1 MRLAALFWRG
11 LDRFHL
17 LFEVTMQASV
27 KGLMTRRAALASV
40 AMIAG
45 ASLAQAQTPAEFY
58 KGKQIQMM
66 VYSGAGSTY
75 DTYARLLSRHMAR
88 HIPGSPNIVVQNMIG
103 AGGLKL
109 VDYLNRIAPKD
120 GTVFGTVSRGNPFD
134 PIMGKKDIEFDPLK
148 LTWIGSMNREVAI
161 ALSWGT
167 SAVKTFED
175 VRRIELLVPGTGAGA
190 DSEIIPRAYNNLAGT
205 KFKIVSGYRDTSEAS
220 LQLETGEL
228 QGIAYW
234 SMSAIMSLKPDW
246 VLKKKI
252 NILFHTGVSEAP
264 DLPGVPRIREL
275 VKDETDRKA
284 LEFLLA
290 REVMGRP
297 FVGPPGIP
305 ADRAK
310 ALRDAFD
317 ATMKDP
323 EFLKDAARGNVE
335 VNLVTADEI
344 NTLLRDA
351 AALPPAVIERARQVL
366 ERN

>member
-1 MRLAALFWRG
+1 MQSKSIMQLIRCAALG
-11 LDRFHL
+11 AISL
-17 LFEVTMQASV
+17 V
-27 KGLMTRRAALASV
+27 
-40 AMIAG
+40 AG
-45 ASLAQAQTPAEFY
+45 ASVAQAQTPAEFY

-75 DTYARLLSRHMAR
+75 DTYARLLARHMHR
-88 HIPGSPNIVVQNMIG
+88 YIPGSPNIVVQNMVG

-120 GTVFGTVSRGNPFD
+120 GSVFGTVSRGNPFD

-148 LTWIGSMNREVAI
+148 LTWIGSMNREIAVAF
-161 ALSWGT
+161 SWGP
-167 SAVKTFED
+167 SPIKTFED
-175 VRRIELLVPGTGAGA
+175 VRKTELLVPGTGAGA

-205 KFKIVSGYRDTSEAS
+205 KFKIVSGYRDTAEAT

-234 SMSAIMSLKPDW
+234 SLSAIQSLRPDW
-246 VLKKKI
+246 IQTKKI
-252 NILFHTGVSEAP
+252 NVLFHTGATESP
-264 DLPGVPRIREL
+264 DLPGVPRIRNL

-297 FVGPPGIP
+297 FVAPPGIP

-310 ALRDAFD
+310 ALRDAFN
-317 ATMKDP
+317 ATMKDS
-323 EFLKDAARGNVE
+323 EFLKDAARGNIE
-335 VNLVTADEI
+335 VNLVTAEEI
-344 NTLLRDA
+344 DALLKDA
-351 AALPPAVIERARQVL
+351 TALPPAVIERARQVL
-366 ERN
+366 DRN

>member
-1 MRLAALFWRG
+1 MPANATG
-11 LDRFHL
+11 
-17 LFEVTMQASV
+17 
-27 KGLMTRRAALASV
+27 KMTRRAALASV
-40 AMIAG
+40 AMIA
-45 ASLAQAQTPAEFY
+45 SVSFAQAQTPAEFY
-58 KGKQIQMM
+58 KGKQMQMM

-75 DTYARLLSRHMAR
+75 DTYARLLSRHMVR
-88 HIPGSPNIVVQNMIG
+88 HIPGSPNIVVQNMVG

-109 VDYLNRIAPKD
+109 VDYLNRIAPRD

-148 LTWIGSMNREVAI
+148 FTWIGSMNRETAV

-167 SAVKTFED
+167 SPVKTFED
-175 VRRIELLVPGTGAGA
+175 VRKIELLVPGTGAGA

-246 VLKKKI
+246 VQNKKI

-335 VNLVTADEI
+335 VNLVTAEEI

>member
-1 MRLAALFWRG
+1 MG
-11 LDRFHL
+11 RF
-17 LFEVTMQASV
+17 
-27 KGLMTRRAALASV
+27 
-40 AMIAG
+40 
-45 ASLAQAQTPAEFY
+45 
-58 KGKQIQMM
+58 
-66 VYSGAGSTY
+66 
-75 DTYARLLSRHMAR
+75 
-88 HIPGSPNIVVQNMIG
+88 IPGSPNIIVQNMLG

-134 PIMGKKDIEFDPLK
+134 PIMGKKDIDFDPLK
-148 LTWIGSMNREVAI
+148 LTWLGSMNREIAV
-161 ALSWGT
+161 ALSWGP
-167 SAVKTFED
+167 SPIKTFED
-175 VRRIELLVPGTGAGA
+175 VRKTELLVPGTGAGA

-205 KFKIVSGYRDTSEAS
+205 KFKIVSGYRDTAEAT

-228 QGIAYW
+228 QGVAYW
-234 SMSAIMSLKPDW
+234 SLSAIQSLKPDW
-246 VLKKKI
+246 IQNKKI
-252 NILFHTGVSEAP
+252 NILFHTGVSEAA

-317 ATMKDP
+317 ATMKDAV
-323 EFLKDAARGNVE
+323 FLEAAKREGLDIDPVSGEQLQKIVSEILAAPQPVRDRLATLIE
-335 VNLVTADEI
+335 VSQLGAGK
-344 NTLLRDA
+344 
-351 AALPPAVIERARQVL
+351 
-366 ERN
+366 

>member
-1 MRLAALFWRG
+1 
-11 LDRFHL
+11 
-17 LFEVTMQASV
+17 
-27 KGLMTRRAALASV
+27 
-40 AMIAG
+40 
-45 ASLAQAQTPAEFY
+45 
-58 KGKQIQMM
+58 
-66 VYSGAGSTY
+66 
-75 DTYARLLSRHMAR
+75 
-88 HIPGSPNIVVQNMIG
+88 
-103 AGGLKL
+103 
-109 VDYLNRIAPKD
+109 
-120 GTVFGTVSRGNPFD
+120 
-134 PIMGKKDIEFDPLK
+134 
-148 LTWIGSMNREVAI
+148 MNREVGI

-305 ADRAK
+305 ADRAN

-335 VNLVTADEI
+335 VNLVTAEEI
-344 NTLLRDA
+344 NTLLREA

>member
-1 MRLAALFWRG
+1 MQSKSIMQLIRCAALG
-11 LDRFHL
+11 AISL
-17 LFEVTMQASV
+17 V
-27 KGLMTRRAALASV
+27 
-40 AMIAG
+40 AG
-45 ASLAQAQTPAEFY
+45 ASVAQAQTPAEFY

-75 DTYARLLSRHMAR
+75 DTYARLLARHMHR
-88 HIPGSPNIVVQNMIG
+88 YIPGSPNIVVQNMVG

-120 GTVFGTVSRGNPFD
+120 GSVFGTVSRGNPFD

-148 LTWIGSMNREVAI
+148 LTWIGSMNREIAVAF
-161 ALSWGT
+161 SWGP
-167 SAVKTFED
+167 SQIKTFED
-175 VRRIELLVPGTGAGA
+175 VRKTELLVPGTGAGA

-205 KFKIVSGYRDTSEAS
+205 KFKIVSGYRDTAEAT

-234 SMSAIMSLKPDW
+234 SLSAIQSLRPDW
-246 VLKKKI
+246 IQTKKI
-252 NILFHTGVSEAP
+252 NVLFHTGATESP
-264 DLPGVPRIREL
+264 DLPGVPRIRNL

-297 FVGPPGIP
+297 FVAPPGIP

-310 ALRDAFD
+310 ALREAFN

-323 EFLKDAARGNVE
+323 EFLKDAARGNIE
-335 VNLVTADEI
+335 VNLVTAEEI
-344 NTLLRDA
+344 DALLKDA
-351 AALPPAVIERARQVL
+351 TALPPAVIERARQVL
-366 ERN
+366 DRN

>member
-1 MRLAALFWRG
+1 
-11 LDRFHL
+11 
-17 LFEVTMQASV
+17 
-27 KGLMTRRAALASV
+27 MTRRAALAGM
-40 AMIAG
+40 AITMG
-45 ASLAQAQTPAEFY
+45 ASLAKAQTPAEFY
-58 KGKQIQMM
+58 KGRQIQLM

-75 DTYARLLSRHMAR
+75 DTYARLLARHIIR
-88 HIPGSPNIVVQNMIG
+88 HIPGGPTIVVQNMIG

-134 PIMGKKDIEFDPLK
+134 PIMGKKDLEFDPLK
-148 LTWIGSMNREVAI
+148 LTWIGSMNREVAV
-161 ALSWGT
+161 ALSWAT
-167 SAVKTFED
+167 SRVKTFED
-175 VRRIELLVPGTGAGA
+175 ARKMELLVPGTGAGA
-190 DSEIIPRAYNNLAGT
+190 DSEIIPRAYNQLAGT
-205 KFKIVSGYRDTSEAS
+205 RFKIVSGYRDTSEAA

-228 QGIAYW
+228 EGIAYW
-234 SMSAIMSLKPDW
+234 SWSSIISLKPNW
-246 VLKKKI
+246 VREKKI
-252 NILFHTGVSEAP
+252 NILFHTGATEAP
-264 DLPGVPRIREL
+264 ELPGVPRIREL

-297 FVGPPGIP
+297 FVAPPGIP

-317 ATMKDP
+317 ATMTDP

-335 VNLVTADEI
+335 VSLVTAEEVDR
-344 NTLLRDA
+344 LLRDA
-351 AALPPAVIERARQVL
+351 AALPPEVIARARQTL

>member
-1 MRLAALFWRG
+1 
-11 LDRFHL
+11 
-17 LFEVTMQASV
+17 MQTISI
-27 KGLMTRRAALASV
+27 GMMTRRAAMASM

-58 KGKQIQMM
+58 KGKQMQMM

-75 DTYARLLSRHMAR
+75 DTYARLLSRHMVR
-88 HIPGSPNIVVQNMIG
+88 HIPGSPNIVVQNMVG

-109 VDYLNRIAPKD
+109 VDYLNRIAPRD

-148 LTWIGSMNREVAI
+148 FTWIGSMNREIAV
-161 ALSWGT
+161 ALSWGP
-167 SAVKTFED
+167 SPVKTFED
-175 VRRIELLVPGTGAGA
+175 LRKTELLVPGTGAGA

-205 KFKIVSGYRDTSEAS
+205 RFKIVSGYRDTAEAT

-228 QGIAYW
+228 QGVAYW
-234 SMSAIMSLKPDW
+234 SLSAIQSLKPDW
-246 VLKKKI
+246 IPSKKV
-252 NILFHTGVSEAP
+252 NILFHTGAADTP
-264 DLPGVPRIREL
+264 DLPGVPRIRTL

-297 FVGPPGIP
+297 FVAPPGIP

-310 ALRDAFD
+310 ALRDAFN
-317 ATMKDP
+317 ATMTDS

-335 VNLVTADEI
+335 VNLVTAEEV
-344 NTLLRDA
+344 NALLKDA
-351 AALPPAVIERARQVL
+351 ATLPPAVIERARQVL
-366 ERN
+366 DRN